1 MAWKDDYSWRKEQG
15 GSYGDDPVGTQMGIG
30 SFLRQNPGDVSRIPD
45 LSFMQGGGEDWGDY
59 GQWKGMTWDPTLL
72 PDYINETDYGTNDDD
87 NGGNWWETGYDQPSA
102 DYDWSLGFRPVD
114 MDPSWLKPGTEQGL
128 PGLAESGVNWR
139 EWKDED
145 WAKHFGDFPE
155 IGPLGGSGLLP
166 AQSSPG
172 ILGALEEAGD
182 FTYKL
187 DPYDTRMQSEGYPD
201 YNIYRG
207 GNITPYALRR
217 AAADDGGGN
226 GNGNGGTKKKTIIN
240 PTITTGPG
248 DAETQPGVLGGEDL
262 YPKAEGLLGT
272 GVLPYEPIAAPILPD
287 EFQEIYTNEVATDPL
302 SRLANL
308 GIETMIRSGGV
319 APTPFTAQAEEKLSE
334 IMDLGGATAPT
345 ESEASIFKNLSDVVS
360 DYGEAPSTTLESET
374 QALLRELLESGGR
387 IPSDQDRL
395 AMQIETARSPIDRLR
410 AAQLSQGQAAM
421 ADRGLL
427 GQGPELDFMQRM
439 ESRLAPM
446 YADAAQQISLE
457 ESDMANERYQQALQ
471 QLNQQAA
478 TQRLSTDQRYQQ
490 ARTLQTEIALDR
502 ARRQD
507 ARLMSAVQQSAN
519 LSTEQSRNTVDAINS
534 LTGIQQMRTDSAL
547 EVLDRN
553 MEWNKFLA
561 EFGLERAKTMEQ
573 LQQGRMTHL
582 MPMVQEYFKAAALS
596 AGGFVTGSK

>member
-1 MAWKDDYSWRKEQG
+1 
-15 GSYGDDPVGTQMGIG
+15 
-30 SFLRQNPGDVSRIPD
+30 
-45 LSFMQGGGEDWGDY
+45 
-59 GQWKGMTWDPTLL
+59 
-72 PDYINETDYGTNDDD
+72 
-87 NGGNWWETGYDQPSA
+87 
-102 DYDWSLGFRPVD
+102 
-114 MDPSWLKPGTEQGL
+114 
-128 PGLAESGVNWR
+128 
-139 EWKDED
+139 
-145 WAKHFGDFPE
+145 
-155 IGPLGGSGLLP
+155 
-166 AQSSPG
+166 
-172 ILGALEEAGD
+172 
-182 FTYKL
+182 
-187 DPYDTRMQSEGYPD
+187 
-201 YNIYRG
+201 
-207 GNITPYALRR
+207 
-217 AAADDGGGN
+217 
-226 GNGNGGTKKKTIIN
+226 
-240 PTITTGPG
+240 
-248 DAETQPGVLGGEDL
+248 VLGGEDL

-287 EFQEIYTNEVATDPL
+287 EFQELYTTDVATDPL

-345 ESEASIFKNLSDVVS
+345 ESEASLFENLSDVVS
-360 DYGEAPSTTLESET
+360 GYGEAPPTTLESET
-374 QALLRELLESGGR
+374 QELLRELLESGGT

-421 ADRGLL
+421 AERGLL

-478 TQRLSTDQRYQQ
+478 QQRLSTDQRYQQ
-490 ARTLQTEIALDR
+490 ARTLQSEIALDR

-519 LSTEQSRNTVDAINS
+519 LSTEQSRNTVNAINA

-561 EFGLERAKTMEQ
+561 EFGLDRAKTMEQ

-582 MPMVQEYFKAAALS
+582 MPLVQEYFKAAALS
-596 AGGFVTGSK
+596 AGGFVTGTK